1 MLTNIFL
8 LPMKRLKIKTER
20 SDLSVCFW
28 EGPADAPILHW
39 AHANGFN
46 GRTYDKLLRKLA
58 GKFNVYAWDT
68 PGYGM
73 SEKGPFYDEVN
84 PILGYS
90 YDLEALIN
98 ELNKK
103 HDRKILLGGHSI
115 GGSLSLMVSKYI
127 EEKISGLVLADP
139 VIINFHYQ
147 YLTKY
152 LSPFGYDS
160 STLKLTKQA
169 LKKRD
174 RWDSFEAVLNSY
186 TNRGIFSTW
195 KDGFL
200 KDYLLGGTKNDKNGV
215 YLSCRPEIEAA
226 SFKNTEIVATPKIIK
241 ETKVPIVLLVAEI
254 GSTTASLRSFKRLHN
269 LKKLEIIEGGTH
281 FFPME
286 QPNKIISVIKGFKSN
301 S

>member
-1 MLTNIFL
+1 ME
-8 LPMKRLKIKTER
+8 RLKIKTAR
-20 SDLSVCFW
+20 GDFSVCFW
-28 EGPADAPILHW
+28 KGPLDAPILHW

-46 GRTYDKLLRKLA
+46 GRTYDRLLSKLT
-58 GKFNVYAWDT
+58 GNFNVYAWDM

-73 SEKGPFYDEVN
+73 TEKGTFYDEVN
-84 PILGYS
+84 PVRGNS
-90 YDLEALIN
+90 YDLEALIS

-103 HDRKILLGGHSI
+103 HKRKILLGGHSI

-127 EEKISGLVLADP
+127 KEKVSGLILADP
-139 VIINFHYQ
+139 VVINYHYQ

-152 LSPFGYDS
+152 LGPFGYDS

-169 LKKRD
+169 LRKRD
-174 RWDSFEAVLNSY
+174 RWDSFQTVLTSY

-195 KDGFL
+195 KEGFL
-200 KDYLLGGTKNDKNGV
+200 KDYLLGGTKSDKNGV

-226 SFKNTEIVATPKIIK
+226 SFKNTEIAATPKIIK
-241 ETKVPIVLLVAEI
+241 GTSVPIVLLVAEI
-254 GSTTASLRSFKRLHN
+254 GSTTASLTSFKRLYN

-286 QPNKIISVIKGFKSN
+286 QPDKLISLIKDFKSCA
-301 S
+301 

>member
-1 MLTNIFL
+1 
-8 LPMKRLKIKTER
+8 MKRLKIKTAR

-28 EGPADAPILHW
+28 KGPADAPILHW

-46 GRTYDKLLRKLA
+46 GRTYDKLLSKLV

-103 HDRKILLGGHSI
+103 HKRKILLGGHSI

-127 EEKISGLVLADP
+127 GEKISGLVLADP
-139 VIINFHYQ
+139 VVINYHYQ

-152 LSPFGYDS
+152 LSSFGYDS

-169 LKKRD
+169 LRKRD

-200 KDYLLGGTKNDKNGV
+200 KDYLLGGTKNDDNGI

-241 ETKVPIVLLVAEI
+241 ETKVPIILLVAEI
-254 GSTTASLRSFKRLHN
+254 GSTTASLRSFKRLRN

-286 QPNKIISVIKGFKSN
+286 QPDKIISVIKGFKSN

>member
-1 MLTNIFL
+1 
-8 LPMKRLKIKTER
+8 MKRLKIKTGR
-20 SDLSVCFW
+20 GDISVCFW
-28 EGPADAPILHW
+28 RGPPNAPILHW

-46 GRTYDKLLRKLA
+46 GRTYDRLLSKLT
-58 GKFNVYAWDT
+58 GDFNVYAWDM

-73 SEKGPFYDEVN
+73 TEKGYYYDEKN
-84 PILGYS
+84 PVLGNS
-90 YDLEALIN
+90 YDLEALII

-103 HDRKILLGGHSI
+103 HKRKILLGGHSI

-127 EEKISGLVLADP
+127 EEKISGLILADP
-139 VIINFHYQ
+139 VVINYHYQ

-152 LSPFGYDS
+152 LGPFGYDS

-174 RWDSFEAVLNSY
+174 RWDSFETVLNSY

-195 KDGFL
+195 KEGFL
-200 KDYLLGGTKNDKNGV
+200 KDYLLGGTKSEKKGV
-215 YLSCRPEIEAA
+215 YLSCRPAIEAA

-241 ETKVPIVLLVAEI
+241 GTSVPIVLLVAEI
-254 GSTTASLRSFKRLHN
+254 GSTTASLPSFKRLNN
-269 LKKLEIIEGGTH
+269 LKKLEIIEEGTH

-286 QPNKIISVIKGFKSN
+286 QPDKLISFIKDFKSYA
-301 S
+301 

>member
-1 MLTNIFL
+1 
-8 LPMKRLKIKTER
+8 MKRLKIKTNR
-20 SDLSVCFW
+20 GDLSVCFW
-28 EGPADAPILHW
+28 KGPNDAPILHW

-46 GRTYDKLLRKLA
+46 GRTYDRLLNKLT
-58 GKFNVYAWDT
+58 GNFNIYAWDM
-68 PGYGM
+68 PGFGM
-73 SEKGPFYDEVN
+73 TEKGPFYDKVN
-84 PILGYS
+84 PVLGNS
-90 YDLEALIN
+90 YDLEALIS

-103 HDRKILLGGHSI
+103 HKRKILLAGHSI

-127 EEKISGLVLADP
+127 KEKISGLILADP
-139 VIINFHYQ
+139 VVINYHYQ

-152 LSPFGYDS
+152 LGPLGYDS

-174 RWDSFEAVLNSY
+174 RWDSFETVLNSY

-195 KDGFL
+195 KEGFL
-200 KDYLLGGTKNDKNGV
+200 KDYLLGGTKSDKNGI

-241 ETKVPIVLLVAEI
+241 GTSVPIALLVAEI
-254 GSTTASLRSFKRLHN
+254 GSTTASLASFKRLHN
-269 LKKLEIIEGGTH
+269 LKKLEMIEGGTH

-286 QPNKIISVIKGFKSN
+286 QPDKLISIIKGFKSY

>member
-1 MLTNIFL
+1 
-8 LPMKRLKIKTER
+8 MKRLKIKTNR
-20 SDLSVCFW
+20 GDLSVCFW
-28 EGPADAPILHW
+28 KGPNDAPILHW

-46 GRTYDKLLRKLA
+46 GRTYDRLLSKLT
-58 GKFNVYAWDT
+58 GNFNIYAWDM

-73 SEKGPFYDEVN
+73 TEKGPFYDKVN
-84 PILGYS
+84 PVLGNS
-90 YDLEALIN
+90 YDLEALIS

-103 HDRKILLGGHSI
+103 HKRKILLGGHSI

-127 EEKISGLVLADP
+127 NEKISGLILADP
-139 VIINFHYQ
+139 VVINYHYQ

-152 LSPFGYDS
+152 LGPFGYDS

-174 RWDSFEAVLNSY
+174 RWESFKTVLNSY

-195 KDGFL
+195 KEGFL
-200 KDYLLGGTKNDKNGV
+200 KDYLLGGTKSDKNGV

-241 ETKVPIVLLVAEI
+241 GTSVPIALLVAEI
-254 GSTTASLRSFKRLHN
+254 GSTTASLASFKRLHN

-286 QPNKIISVIKGFKSN
+286 QPDKLISIIKGFKSY

>member
-1 MLTNIFL
+1 
-8 LPMKRLKIKTER
+8 MKRLKIKTAR
-20 SDLSVCFW
+20 GDLSVCYW
-28 EGPADAPILHW
+28 KGPADAPILHW

-46 GRTYDKLLRKLA
+46 GRTYDKLLSKLV

-68 PGYGM
+68 PGFGM
-73 SEKGPFYDEVN
+73 SEKGPFYNEVN

-90 YDLEALIN
+90 YDLEALIT
-98 ELNKK
+98 ELYKK
-103 HDRKILLGGHSI
+103 HNRKILLGGHSI
-115 GGSLSLMVSKYI
+115 GGSLSLMVSKHI
-127 EEKISGLVLADP
+127 GEKISGLVLADP
-139 VIINFHYQ
+139 VVINFHYQ

-169 LKKRD
+169 LRKRD

-200 KDYLLGGTKNDKNGV
+200 KDYLLGGTKNDENGI

-226 SFKNTEIVATPKIIK
+226 SFKNTEIVATPKIIQ
-241 ETKVPIVLLVAEI
+241 ETKVPIILLVAEI

-269 LKKLEIIEGGTH
+269 LEKLEIVEGGTH

-286 QPNKIISVIKGFKSN
+286 QPDKIISVIKGF
-301 S
+301 

>member
-1 MLTNIFL
+1 
-8 LPMKRLKIKTER
+8 MKRLKIKTARGE
-20 SDLSVCFW
+20 LSVCFW
-28 EGPADAPILHW
+28 KGQNDAPILHW

-46 GRTYDKLLRKLA
+46 GRTYDRLLSKLTDN
-58 GKFNVYAWDT
+58 FNIYAWDM

-73 SEKGPFYDEVN
+73 TEKGPFYDKVN
-84 PILGYS
+84 PVLGNS
-90 YDLEALIN
+90 YDLEALIS

-103 HDRKILLGGHSI
+103 HKRKILLGGHSI

-127 EEKISGLVLADP
+127 NEKISGLILADP
-139 VIINFHYQ
+139 VVINYHYQ

-174 RWDSFEAVLNSY
+174 RWDSFETVLNSY

-195 KDGFL
+195 KEGFL
-200 KDYLLGGTKNDKNGV
+200 KDYLLGGTKSDKNGV

-241 ETKVPIVLLVAEI
+241 GTSVPIVLLVAEI
-254 GSTTASLRSFKRLHN
+254 GSTTASLASFKRMHN

-286 QPNKIISVIKGFKSN
+286 QPDKLISIIKGFKSY

>member
-1 MLTNIFL
+1 
-8 LPMKRLKIKTER
+8 MKRLTIKTDR
-20 SDLSVCFW
+20 GDFSVCFW
-28 EGPADAPILHW
+28 KGPANAPILHW

-46 GRTYDKLLRKLA
+46 GQTYNRILSKLNRD
-58 GKFNVYAWDT
+58 FNVYAWDA

-73 SEKGPFYDEVN
+73 TEKGSFYDRAN
-84 PILGYS
+84 PVLGNS
-90 YDLEALIN
+90 YDLEALII

-103 HDRKILLGGHSI
+103 HKRKILLGGHSI

-127 EEKISGLVLADP
+127 EEKISGLILADP
-139 VIINFHYQ
+139 VVINYHYQ

-152 LSPFGYDS
+152 LGPFGYDS

-169 LKKRD
+169 LRKRD
-174 RWDSFEAVLNSY
+174 RWDSFQTVLTSY
-186 TNRGIFSTW
+186 TNRGIFRTW
-195 KDGFL
+195 KEGFL
-200 KDYLLGGTKNDKNGV
+200 KDYLLGGTKSDKDGV

-226 SFKNTEIVATPKIIK
+226 SFKNTEIAATPKIIK
-241 ETKVPIVLLVAEI
+241 GTSVPIVLLVAEI
-254 GSTTASLRSFKRLHN
+254 GSTTASLTSFKRLYN

-286 QPNKIISVIKGFKSN
+286 QPDKLISLIKGFKSY

>member
-1 MLTNIFL
+1 
-8 LPMKRLKIKTER
+8 MKRLKIKTAR

-28 EGPADAPILHW
+28 KGPADAPILHW

-46 GRTYDKLLRKLA
+46 GRTYDKLLSKLV

-103 HDRKILLGGHSI
+103 HKRKILLGGHSI

-127 EEKISGLVLADP
+127 GDKISGLVLADP
-139 VIINFHYQ
+139 VVINYHYQ

-152 LSPFGYDS
+152 LSSFGYDS

-169 LKKRD
+169 LRKRD
-174 RWDSFEAVLNSY
+174 RWGSLEAVLNSY

-200 KDYLLGGTKNDKNGV
+200 KDYLLGGTKNDDNGI

-241 ETKVPIVLLVAEI
+241 ETKVPIILLVAQI
-254 GSTTASLRSFKRLHN
+254 GSTTASLRSFKRLRN

-286 QPNKIISVIKGFKSN
+286 QPDKIISVIKGFKSN

>member
-1 MLTNIFL
+1 
-8 LPMKRLKIKTER
+8 MKRLKIKTAR
-20 SDLSVCFW
+20 GDLSVCFW
-28 EGPADAPILHW
+28 KGPADAPILHW

-58 GKFNVYAWDT
+58 VKFNVYAWDT

-73 SEKGPFYDEVN
+73 SERGPFYDEVN

-103 HDRKILLGGHSI
+103 HHRKILLGGHSI

-139 VIINFHYQ
+139 VVINFHYQ

-174 RWDSFEAVLNSY
+174 RWVSFEAVLNSY

-200 KDYLLGGTKNDKNGV
+200 KDYLLGGTKNDENGT

-226 SFKNTEIVATPKIIK
+226 SFKNTEIVATPKIVK
-241 ETKVPIVLLVAEI
+241 ETKVPIILLVAEI
-254 GSTTASLRSFKRLHN
+254 GSTTAALRRFKRLHN
-269 LKKLEIIEGGTH
+269 LKKLEIIERGTH

-286 QPNKIISVIKGFKSN
+286 QPDKIVSVIKGFKSN

>member
-1 MLTNIFL
+1 
-8 LPMKRLKIKTER
+8 MKRLKIKTKR
-20 SDLSVCFW
+20 GDLSVCFW
-28 EGPADAPILHW
+28 KGPNDAPILHW

-46 GRTYDKLLRKLA
+46 GRTYDRLLSKLT
-58 GKFNVYAWDT
+58 GNFNIYAWDM

-73 SEKGPFYDEVN
+73 TEKGPFYDKVN
-84 PILGYS
+84 PVLGNS
-90 YDLEALIN
+90 YDLEALIS

-103 HDRKILLGGHSI
+103 HKRKILLGGHSI

-127 EEKISGLVLADP
+127 KEKISGLILADP
-139 VIINFHYQ
+139 VVINYHYQ

-152 LSPFGYDS
+152 LGPFGYDS

-174 RWDSFEAVLNSY
+174 RWDSFETVLNSY

-195 KDGFL
+195 KEGFL
-200 KDYLLGGTKNDKNGV
+200 KDYLLGGTKSDKNGV

-241 ETKVPIVLLVAEI
+241 GISVPIVLLIAEM
-254 GSTTASLRSFKRLHN
+254 GSTTASLASFKRLHN

-286 QPNKIISVIKGFKSN
+286 QPDKLISLIKGFKSY

>member
-1 MLTNIFL
+1 M
-8 LPMKRLKIKTER
+8 
-20 SDLSVCFW
+20 CFW
-28 EGPADAPILHW
+28 KGPADAPILHW

-46 GRTYDKLLRKLA
+46 GQTYNRLLRKLTRD
-58 GKFNVYAWDT
+58 FNVYAWDA

-73 SEKGPFYDEVN
+73 TENGAFYDKVN
-84 PILGYS
+84 PVLGNS
-90 YDLEALIN
+90 YDLEALII

-103 HDRKILLGGHSI
+103 HKRKILLGGHSI
-115 GGSLSLMVSKYI
+115 GGSLSLMASKYI
-127 EEKISGLVLADP
+127 EEKISGLILADP
-139 VIINFHYQ
+139 VVINYHYQ

-152 LSPFGYDS
+152 LGPLGYDS

-174 RWDSFEAVLNSY
+174 RWDSFETVLNSY
-186 TNRGIFSTW
+186 TKRGIFSTW
-195 KDGFL
+195 KEGFL
-200 KDYLLGGTKNDKNGV
+200 KDYLLGGTKSDKNGV

-241 ETKVPIVLLVAEI
+241 GTSVPIALLVAEI
-254 GSTTASLRSFKRLHN
+254 GSTTASLASFKRLPN
-269 LKKLEIIEGGTH
+269 LKKLEIFESGTH

-286 QPNKIISVIKGFKSN
+286 QPDKLISIIKGFKSY

>member
-1 MLTNIFL
+1 
-8 LPMKRLKIKTER
+8 MKRLKIKTNR
-20 SDLSVCFW
+20 GDLSVCFW
-28 EGPADAPILHW
+28 KGPNDAPILHW

-46 GRTYDKLLRKLA
+46 GRTYDRLLSKLTDN
-58 GKFNVYAWDT
+58 FNIYAWDM

-73 SEKGPFYDEVN
+73 TEKGPFYDKVN
-84 PILGYS
+84 PLLGNS
-90 YDLEALIN
+90 YDLEALIS

-103 HDRKILLGGHSI
+103 HKRKILLGGHSI
-115 GGSLSLMVSKYI
+115 GGSLSLIVSKYI
-127 EEKISGLVLADP
+127 KEKISGLILADP
-139 VIINFHYQ
+139 VVINYHYQ

-152 LSPFGYDS
+152 LGPFGYDS

-174 RWDSFEAVLNSY
+174 RWDSFETVLNSY

-195 KDGFL
+195 REGFL
-200 KDYLLGGTKNDKNGV
+200 KDYLLGGTKSDKNGV

-241 ETKVPIVLLVAEI
+241 GISVPIVLLIAEI
-254 GSTTASLRSFKRLHN
+254 GSTTASLASFKRLHN

-286 QPNKIISVIKGFKSN
+286 QPDKLISIIKGFKSY

>member
-1 MLTNIFL
+1 
-8 LPMKRLKIKTER
+8 MKRLKIKTAR
-20 SDLSVCFW
+20 GDLSVCFW
-28 EGPADAPILHW
+28 KGPADGPILHW

-46 GRTYDKLLRKLA
+46 GQTYDKLLRKLT

-73 SEKGPFYDEVN
+73 SEKGSFYDEMN

-98 ELNKK
+98 ELNIK
-103 HDRKILLGGHSI
+103 HDQKILMGGHSI

-127 EEKISGLVLADP
+127 AEKISGLVLADP
-139 VIINFHYQ
+139 VIINFHHQ

-152 LSPFGYDS
+152 LSPFGYDT

-174 RWDSFEAVLNSY
+174 RWDRFEAVLNSY

-200 KDYLLGGTKNDKNGV
+200 KDYLLGRTKNDENGV

-226 SFKNTEIVATPKIIK
+226 SFKNTEITATPKIIK
-241 ETKVPIVLLVAEI
+241 GTKVPIILLVAEI

-269 LKKLEIIEGGTH
+269 LKKIEIIQGGTH

-286 QPNKIISVIKGFKSN
+286 QPDKIISVIKGFKSN